1 MNYLN
6 SPYLCV
12 RDGRTYVDLVDNT
25 YLSLKSGEDGVLD
38 VVTQFRYYK
47 GGTLCG
53 YRNVKLASYQI
64 YNISDDKPKFII
76 KNIDKVSRGDGSN
89 KTVKPLTAIRI
100 CNVELDAKSS
110 GGGDSRMQFDVLFG
124 IQTSAPLKQ
133 MEFYVDY
140 PSDFM
145 EFTDTSGD
153 GWSLD
158 DDQTGYAKLTVDA
171 SARFISIPART
182 IHTKG
187 QLAGIGRQNVMI
199 YIDEPAVIGENGL
212 PAELQTTAGKISV
225 LANEPGDM
233 LDLLLTN
240 PYAPQST
247 LSVFNTEYPTDQI
260 KGLVLKK

>member
-145 EFTDTSGD
+145 EFTDTS
-153 GWSLD
+153 
-158 DDQTGYAKLTVDA
+158 
-171 SARFISIPART
+171 ARIISIPART